1 MTQAIDVKLTQGED
15 GVYDIGLDANGEL
28 ELDYGFGTTIGL
40 SISGERRATAA
51 EVPTPENRRGWIG
64 NILSDIPG
72 FEAGSKL
79 WLLKQAR
86 LTPATV
92 TAAKNYTQD
101 ALQWM
106 IDDGFAKTITVTA
119 EQQGVSKIVAA
130 IDIDG
135 EVFYYDVW
143 NNTVING

>member
-15 GVYDIGLDANGEL
+15 GIYDIDLDENGEFV
-28 ELDYGFGTTIGL
+28 LDYGFETTIGL
-40 SISGERRATAA
+40 SIFEERRATAA

-92 TAAKNYTQD
+92 TAAKNYIQE

-106 IDDGFAKTITVTA
+106 IDDGFAKTITVAA
-119 EQQGVSKIVAA
+119 EQQGTSKIVAT

-135 EVFYYDVW
+135 EAFYYDVW